1 MEESSKDKL
10 ITFDVEFF
18 TSKEPYATPEFCGCV
33 LSTVQGEET
42 MASKDLVKDCY
53 VKAIKGGPAPRTGR
67 TVKRR
72 TRKNTRRRKLLR
84 KNKGRM
90 KKRTNKVMFG
100 QHNRKAL
107 RERIKS
113 MNQNNKR
120 FNGRS
125 KRDIPDENF
134 DNELFTEE
142 DYLEEEDFLEEED
155 LSNDQDY
162 EESSFHKMRNDEDD
176 YDDYDYDY
184 DYNMSSDWI

>member
-1 MEESSKDKL
+1 MEDSSKDKL

-67 TVKRR
+67 TVRKRPKKH
-72 TRKNTRRRKLLR
+72 TQRRKFLR
-84 KNKGRM
+84 DNRRRM
-90 KKRTNKVMFG
+90 KKRTNKIMSG
-100 QHNRKAL
+100 QRNRKSL
-107 RERIKS
+107 RKMIKS
-113 MNQNNKR
+113 MKQQEKH

-134 DNELFTEE
+134 DNELFPEE
-142 DYLEEEDFLEEED
+142 DYLEDEDFLDEED
-155 LSNDQDY
+155 LPNDQDY
-162 EESSFHKMRNDEDD
+162 EESSFYKMRNEEDD
-176 YDDYDYDY
+176 YDDYDDY

>member
-1 MEESSKDKL
+1 MGDKL

-42 MASKDLVKDCY
+42 MAPKDLVKDCY

-67 TVKRR
+67 TVKKRTRKDKQRRKSVRKNQRR
-72 TRKNTRRRKLLR
+72 TRKQPRKMRFGQRRKSLR
-84 KNKGRM
+84 AM
-90 KKRTNKVMFG
+90 
-100 QHNRKAL
+100 
-107 RERIKS
+107 IKS
-113 MNQNNKR
+113 MKEKDKH

-142 DYLEEEDFLEEED
+142 D
-155 LSNDQDY
+155 
-162 EESSFHKMRNDEDD
+162 D